1 MTKNGGFN
9 DQKLTGIFG
18 DIMNGISICYRLFL
32 DVETFNIAM
41 ENGLFLD
48 VLPY

>member
-1 MTKNGGFN
+1 MGDLTIRNSLGF
-9 DQKLTGIFG
+9 FG
-18 DIMNGISICYRLFL
+18 DIMNGISIFYGLFL